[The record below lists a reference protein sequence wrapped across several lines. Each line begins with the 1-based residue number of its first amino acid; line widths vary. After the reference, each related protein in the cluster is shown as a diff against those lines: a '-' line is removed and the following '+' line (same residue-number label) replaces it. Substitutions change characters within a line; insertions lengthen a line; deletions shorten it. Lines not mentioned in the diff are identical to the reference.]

1 MLDFEILKEFLAFA
15 QYGTL
20 SEAALQLHTS
30 QPSLSR
36 NMRHLEDQLQV
47 ELFDH
52 GKNKL
57 KLNDTGKLAVG
68 YAKKIMDDADLMES
82 ALQLY
87 DREKNT
93 ISIGSVAPA
102 PLWNFPSLVSR
113 VLPEK
118 TVTMEIKD
126 ETLLLQGL
134 LATKMYQFIILPY
147 ALNDE
152 RCTSIYYKSE
162 NLMFCLP
169 KNHPLARRKSVSF
182 AEMDG
187 ESFLVLNQIGF
198 WDSIH
203 RKNLP
208 NSHFLVQDSHRDM
221 EELSNNS
228 SLPTF
233 VTDLSIKENGMYG
246 VSRTAVPIKDEDA
259 HANFYIT
266 YRKEDRNKLI
276 KIVSQLS
283 K

>member
-20 SEAALQLHTS
+20 SEAAAKLHTS

-47 ELFDH
+47 ELFEH

-57 KLNDTGKLAVG
+57 KLNDTGKLAVD

-87 DREKNT
+87 DRQKNT

-102 PLWNFPSLVSR
+102 PLWHFPTLVSR
-113 VLPEK
+113 VYPDR

-152 RCTSIYYKSE
+152 RCTSIFYESE

-169 KNHPLARRKSVSF
+169 KSHPLARRKSVF
-182 AEMDG
+182 FKEMDG

-221 EELSNNS
+221 EELAKS
-228 SLPTF
+228 SSIPTF

-246 VSRTAVPIKDEDA
+246 INRTAVPIKDKDA
-259 HANFYIT
+259 HADFYIT
-266 YRKEDRNKLI
+266 CRKEDQHKLANI
-276 KIVSQLS
+276 ISQLS